1 MSELIRLE
9 EVGLKRGSKTIL
21 DGVCGSLAAGELIAV
36 VGPNGAGKSTLFR
49 AMAGDWLPCAGR
61 IWLHGLST
69 QAMSATDRARR
80 MAVMT
85 QSAHLSFEFTVA
97 ELVGLGLLP
106 HPQLRSA
113 ARERLIEQALA
124 MADLEGLA
132 QQTWP
137 TLSGGERQRV
147 QFARTWIQ
155 CAGQPEGFLWLL
167 DEPTSALDLA
177 QQVRLLIQAQQHARA
192 GGGVIAILHDLN
204 LALAFAD
211 RVWVMVNGRCIEQG
225 DTQAVLSPALV
236 RSVWQLD
243 ATRVEINGRP
253 HLCMGHPVN
262 ALGSVPGQARRT

>member
-9 EVGLKRGSKTIL
+9 EVGLQRGRKTIL
-21 DGVCGSLAAGELIAV
+21 HGVCGSLTAGELIAV
-36 VGPNGAGKSTLFR
+36 LGPNGAGKSSLFR
-49 AMAGDWLPCAGR
+49 TIAGDWLPCQGH
-61 IWLHGLST
+61 IWLHGKPT
-69 QAMSATDRARR
+69 QSFPPNERARR

-106 HPQLRSA
+106 HPQLRTA
-113 ARERLIEQALA
+113 ERERLIEQALA
-124 MADLEGLA
+124 LADLQGLKS
-132 QQTWP
+132 QTWT

-155 CAGQPEGFLWLL
+155 CAGQPEGFIWLL

-177 QQVRLLIQAQQHARA
+177 QQARLLVHAQHHART

-225 DTQAVLSPALV
+225 NAQNVLSPALV
-236 RSVWQLD
+236 RAVWNLD
-243 ATRVEINGRP
+243 ATRVDVNGRA
-253 HLCMGHPVN
+253 HLCMGHPVVN
-262 ALGSVPGQARRT
+262 PS